1 MTERR
6 RADLLLVERGLFE
19 SRARA
24 QAAIAAGLV
33 TADNVTVAKP
43 SSEIRVDAAL
53 QAAPAHPWVSRGG
66 VKLAAALDTSGLD
79 VAGRA
84 CLDVGA
90 STGGFSEVLLARG
103 ARRVYAVDVG
113 HAQLHP
119 RLRGRSDLV
128 SLEDTDIRTLDP
140 ALLAESPD
148 VVVIDVS
155 FISLKHVLPPA
166 LTLAARRMDL
176 LALIKPQFEAPQR
189 RKRGIVRDPAVH
201 AAVCADVAA
210 CLGTLGCTVTATFPS
225 AIAGGDGNQEFFIAA
240 RRD

>member
-103 ARRVYAVDVG
+103 ARRVYQSTSAM
-113 HAQLHP
+113 
-119 RLRGRSDLV
+119 RNCIRGCAGLAISFRWRIPIFARSTRR
-128 SLEDTDIRTLDP
+128 SSPSRPTL
-140 ALLAESPD
+140 S
-148 VVVIDVS
+148 
-155 FISLKHVLPPA
+155 
-166 LTLAARRMDL
+166 
-176 LALIKPQFEAPQR
+176 
-189 RKRGIVRDPAVH
+189 
-201 AAVCADVAA
+201 
-210 CLGTLGCTVTATFPS
+210 
-225 AIAGGDGNQEFFIAA
+225 
-240 RRD
+240 